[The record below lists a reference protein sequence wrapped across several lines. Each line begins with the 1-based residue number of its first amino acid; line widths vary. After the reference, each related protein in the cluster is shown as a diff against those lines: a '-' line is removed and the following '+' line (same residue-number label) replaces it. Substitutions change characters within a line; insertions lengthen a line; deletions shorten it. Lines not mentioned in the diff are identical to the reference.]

1 VSRGSTEN
9 FDVESER
16 IDSERSVEV
25 EYVAFY
31 AAWNPLKVS
40 SARGTF
46 VTRLGKPEVSLCQ
59 QAQANSSVYA
69 VESPLVHARGTLTLT
84 QLGESEV
91 ALCQQAQA
99 NSSVYAIESPFYSA
113 VESPLIHAHGT
124 LTLTQ
129 LGKSEVALCQQA
141 QADSSVYAI
150 ESPFYSDGRCVFS
163 GRYAHDVL
171 HNREL

>member
-1 VSRGSTEN
+1 M
-9 FDVESER
+9 
-16 IDSERSVEV
+16 
-25 EYVAFY
+25 
-31 AAWNPLKVS
+31 
-40 SARGTF
+40 
-46 VTRLGKPEVSLCQ
+46 
-59 QAQANSSVYA
+59 
-69 VESPLVHARGTLTLT
+69 LVVLT

-99 NSSVYAIESPFYSA
+99 NSSVYAVESPFYSA
-113 VESPLIHAHGT
+113 VESPLIHARGI

-150 ESPFYSDGRCVFS
+150 ESPFYSEGRCDFS
-163 GRYAHDVL
+163 GTHEVL